1 MKIFQ
6 KIKTL
11 DFFESFKHGSIY
23 FLSFL
28 FVQLISFVSLPII
41 TKYLS
46 PADYGIT
53 EVFLQ
58 TSRVLGILFSLNL
71 YAGLMRFI
79 FEPDM
84 DKKELTQ
91 FTFTSICISFFFF
104 ALLFLVFR
112 QYLFNAL
119 NLPVALFYPLLVYIL
134 FNNILGAFF
143 IAITNAS
150 NKSVLYAVWNV
161 TINLVKVVL
170 ILLFLVYWQPNYQ
183 GRIYAEVIATTFIIA
198 LSLLI
203 FYPYVFKLRFK
214 VSYRNE
220 LLSYSTGLIP
230 IAISGFLLT
239 YLDTLVINKV
249 KGSSDAG
256 LYSYAYKI
264 SIIYTGIS
272 NSFYMSVRPK
282 FYNLV
287 NMSSFSELYKE
298 QHSYIKLITFFITGF
313 LFFSKDLGKLLATN
327 ALFQTGLF
335 ILPIILLGNY
345 LNDLTELYN
354 FYINY
359 EKKNR
364 LFVFTF
370 IITTIINFILNVIFV
385 PKYGFVASAYIT
397 LLSYVI
403 LFVATYFI
411 VQKYIRMQSLSVKT
425 PLTFLFIA
433 LSVALLLY
441 GLEQLNMSYIPNL
454 LLRILVFMLLSLYF
468 WKNILNKFF
477 INKNR

>member
-1 MKIFQ
+1 MSFFQ

-11 DFFESFKHGSIY
+11 DFFESLKHGSIY

-28 FVQLISFVSLPII
+28 IVQLISFVSLPII

-119 NLPVALFYPLLVYIL
+119 NLPVALFYPLIVYIL

-198 LSLLI
+198 LSLLV
-203 FYPYVFKLRFK
+203 FYPYVFKIKFK
-214 VSYRNE
+214 VSYRTE

-239 YLDTLVINKV
+239 YLDTLVINKI

-282 FYNLV
+282 FYHLV
-287 NMSSFSELYKE
+287 NTKSFTELYKE

-313 LFFSKDLGKLLATN
+313 LFFSKDLGKILATN

-370 IITTIINFILNVIFV
+370 IITTIINFILNVVFV

-403 LFVATYFI
+403 LFVATYIIVRRFI
-411 VQKYIRMQSLSVKT
+411 SLQPLPLKT
-425 PLTFLFIA
+425 PLTYLLIA
-433 LSVALLLY
+433 LSISLLLY
-441 GLEQLNMSYIPNL
+441 GMEQLNMSYVSSL
-454 LLRILVFMLLSLYF
+454 LVRILMFILLSLYF
-468 WKNILNKFF
+468 WKNILTKFF
-477 INKNR
+477 LIKE